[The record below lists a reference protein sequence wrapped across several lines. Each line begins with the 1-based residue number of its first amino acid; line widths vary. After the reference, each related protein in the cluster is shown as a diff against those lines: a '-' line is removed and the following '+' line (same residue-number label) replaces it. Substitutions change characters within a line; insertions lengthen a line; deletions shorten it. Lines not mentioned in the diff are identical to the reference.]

1 MHEENLDDLIRS
13 KLEHIESSFSEED
26 WEEME
31 RSLDG
36 FAGEEKNPFDEQVA
50 AKLAHHSTYLR
61 PADWEEMVEYLE
73 APFDAAIRQKLEF
86 HSVGK
91 PGAYAWMLMRSR
103 LRASEGAFRYGPWL
117 TAAAAVSLV
126 LVSVWLMK
134 PGTSIRRMDQNT
146 LAAAPSFQPPAS
158 GGDKGTATPNQ
169 TTLSQS
175 MPPRLRKMPPFGNQ
189 SAIAQ
194 PIDGSIDAREV
205 QQPEPTPVLLAD
217 ATQNVTATQETQ
229 RSEGPVIHRLPFR
242 FSDIGNPMMTTHP
255 VIRVLN
261 RFTHRRRDISLEAYA
276 ANTST
281 RAELSGPDAGPG
293 FMTGVRGVFPVKGN
307 WSVVT
312 GMQYGKKKF
321 SHEYYVISDRA
332 YLNAI
337 EGELNV
343 VEAPMMLRHAFP
355 SRKKF
360 SLFAQAGV
368 VTMLSISEEYK
379 HYDPVAP
386 ANRGI
391 LTLAPA
397 EDLKPQVQ
405 QRRLNTYPGN
415 ILMALGL
422 RYKISEELALQAEPY
437 FQQGIQRT
445 KGSDSFRFEKKL
457 STAGMGLGLSWTFK
471 GREEAEPGLDGP

>member
-13 KLEHIESSFSEED
+13 KLENIESSFSEED

-61 PADWEEMVEYLE
+61 PADWDEMVEYLE
-73 APFDAAIRQKLEF
+73 APFDAVVRQKLEF
-86 HSVGK
+86 HSVGR

-103 LRASEGAFRYGPWL
+103 LRAAEGAFRYGPWL

-134 PGTSIRRMDQNT
+134 PGKSGQRVGYET
-146 LAAAPSFQPPAS
+146 LTVAPSFQPPVS
-158 GGDKGTATPNQ
+158 GGDDGAPVQ
-169 TTLSQS
+169 DLAAVSQ
-175 MPPRLRKMPPFGNQ
+175 PRLPKVRKMPPFGTQ

-217 ATQNVTATQETQ
+217 ATQNVAATQETQ
-229 RSEGPVIHRLPFR
+229 RSQGPVIHRLPSL
-242 FSDIGNPMMTTHP
+242 FSAIGNPMMMPHP

-276 ANTST
+276 ANSST
-281 RAELSGPDAGPG
+281 RAELSGPNAGPG
-293 FMTGVRGVFPVKGN
+293 FLMGLRGVFPVKGN

-332 YLNAI
+332 YLNAV

-343 VEAPMMLRHAFP
+343 IEAPLMLRHTFP
-355 SRKKF
+355 SRKKL

-422 RYKISEELALQAEPY
+422 RYKINEELALQAEPY

-457 STAGMGLGLSWTFK
+457 STAGMGLGVSWTFK
-471 GREEAEPGLDGP
+471 GKEEADLGSVGP